1 MVLLDSILTK
11 VSFIIYNYS
20 IIEDVVNLTE
30 DKLYKNEW
38 VIFLL
43 GGIIVAIILAMSI
56 VFLIKA
62 FKRAKQIGM
71 DKSKLFSA
79 IRSSAI
85 FSVVPSIPIVIGI
98 GIMMPWLGLAIPWIR
113 LSVIGALQYEIIAMN
128 QATAEIG
135 VSSPLGMTPEVI
147 ATAFVIMTISI
158 LSGPLFNA
166 IAYKKYQGKLNELRE
181 KNQPLLNLITGS
193 LLGGI
198 LAGLASYIIAGG
210 IFNIQSTGSD
220 NIAVSGAVTLLTL
233 GVSALIMLVC
243 GLLIKLFK
251 WNWLENYALPIT
263 ILGALGCAFAFI
275 PLFPV

>member
-1 MVLLDSILTK
+1 M
-11 VSFIIYNYS
+11 
-20 IIEDVVNLTE
+20 
-30 DKLYKNEW
+30 YKNEW
-38 VIFLL
+38 IMFML
-43 GGIIVAIILAMSI
+43 GGIIVAVILAMSF

-62 FKRAKQIGM
+62 IRRAKQIGM
-71 DKSKLFSA
+71 DKSRINSA
-79 IRSSAI
+79 IRSSI
-85 FSVVPSIPIVIGI
+85 VFSIVPSIPIVIGV

-113 LSVIGALQYEIIAMN
+113 LSVIGALQYEIIAMD
-128 QATAEIG
+128 QATSASG
-135 VSSPLGMTPEVI
+135 VTSILGMNANVI
-147 ATAFVIMTISI
+147 ATAFIIMTISI

-166 IAYKKYQGKLNELRE
+166 IAYKKYQTKLNELRE
-181 KNQPLLNLITGS
+181 KNQNLLNLITGS

-233 GVSALIMLVC
+233 GVSALIMLIC
-243 GLLIKLFK
+243 GILIKKLK